1 VAQAVQHPPLLRV
14 AGRIA
19 SVSPATAYAVRFAA
33 VVCVAIWLGKAPGLV
48 ESHST
53 WILITVLMVSQPMTG
68 GSLMKGLLRGV
79 GTAAAFVT
87 SILIFGLWAQDPPL
101 LMAGLFLVQAVG
113 AYGFSGSRYQYAWF
127 VWAFTTAIVLGEAMV
142 GAGAVEVVA
151 FERASMVGIGLLC
164 VFVADSLL
172 WPSRAEPSLRASLAG
187 RARQLAAALR
197 RAIDAR
203 SSRPEGRAADEG
215 TAASPLVDQLT
226 LLDAARSEV
235 GVSRARLTALT
246 HAALLLE
253 ALASRERILRRPHR
267 LEPGA
272 PIAAALGELGRRVEA
287 ALCEVAAALVSGRAP
302 SPFAAR
308 LEWAIVELDA
318 ERARPEAA
326 DVAVARRSAAL
337 RDLVA
342 LLRTLEGLAAQTTG
356 VETPAAPP
364 VRLATRLEL
373 DPFRVRIALRA
384 GIAVCVAF
392 LVPMVLGWTTNTMV
406 APLSFMIAAMTT
418 RGAVTQSLG
427 LLAGIVLFTWLLA
440 DMALVGFTPHVG
452 RMPLALL
459 YPAAVAGA
467 FAYVRMRRPQLAL
480 LPSIGGLLAILPVFS
495 GTSAPTDVY
504 GSYST
509 MCYVATGLGTGWLAS
524 RLLWPATA
532 ATLFRE
538 RAAAQLEL
546 CCEALRQ
553 RDPSAGRAERQR
565 QQGEFL
571 AAHTKGLAQL
581 GALHGQARHEP
592 VERFLDDARRAEL
605 LGLTRDLCDA
615 VRAARGQAVA
625 HAPAFLERGGGALAP
640 LREALSRVDEA
651 LLASLR
657 KAAARVRGE
666 AAVPG
671 PDLAAARDALEA
683 RIAELR
689 ARPELQPALGPRER
703 EAFLVHIDSRRQLVN
718 RQLAIEQWLSG
729 R

>member
-1 VAQAVQHPPLLRV
+1 
-14 AGRIA
+14 
-19 SVSPATAYAVRFAA
+19 
-33 VVCVAIWLGKAPGLV
+33 
-48 ESHST
+48 
-53 WILITVLMVSQPMTG
+53 
-68 GSLMKGLLRGV
+68 
-79 GTAAAFVT
+79 
-87 SILIFGLWAQDPPL
+87 
-101 LMAGLFLVQAVG
+101 
-113 AYGFSGSRYQYAWF
+113 
-127 VWAFTTAIVLGEAMV
+127 
-142 GAGAVEVVA
+142 
-151 FERASMVGIGLLC
+151 
-164 VFVADSLL
+164 
-172 WPSRAEPSLRASLAG
+172 
-187 RARQLAAALR
+187 
-197 RAIDAR
+197 
-203 SSRPEGRAADEG
+203 
-215 TAASPLVDQLT
+215 
-226 LLDAARSEV
+226 
-235 GVSRARLTALT
+235 
-246 HAALLLE
+246 
-253 ALASRERILRRPHR
+253 
-267 LEPGA
+267 
-272 PIAAALGELGRRVEA
+272 
-287 ALCEVAAALVSGRAP
+287 VSGRAP